1 MAKPFLSVVIP
12 ITSND
17 KNLPLV
23 LVDLDRNLSKEEYS
37 SEIIVSNVGANPELS
52 EVVKNIAQTIKNLK
66 LVESEPDA
74 SLGSAIRQAMLL
86 ASGNIRLLALSGR
99 SIPVDQLKTMIPHF
113 KSGADLVF
121 GARTLDDQNSRLPLR
136 FILSKSADLFAR
148 LFVKDVK
155 DPFSDFVAV
164 SEEATEKI
172 FNDFKP
178 VSKLINLRIL
188 FAAKKK
194 IAR

>member
-1 MAKPFLSVVIP
+1 
-12 ITSND
+12 
-17 KNLPLV
+17 
-23 LVDLDRNLSKEEYS
+23 
-37 SEIIVSNVGANPELS
+37 
-52 EVVKNIAQTIKNLK
+52 
-66 LVESEPDA
+66 
-74 SLGSAIRQAMLL
+74 
-86 ASGNIRLLALSGR
+86 
-99 SIPVDQLKTMIPHF
+99 MIPHF

-194 IAR
+194 NCQIKEAAIYVS